1 MPVAVGGGRVPGGAA
16 AAAGV
21 PAAVA
26 AAAGVPAAT
35 VAWRTLPPPLPLRA
49 AGLLCHNDCVTQMI
63 IAFGAGLLSFASPCV
78 LPVLPGYIGYLAE
91 HDAARVPA
99 RAALFVL
106 GFALIFVGMG
116 AAAGAIGRLLAT
128 YRVFLEQ
135 IGGLLIVVF
144 GLQMMGV
151 FGARFGFGRGARAPR
166 GGGAL
171 RPVLAGAAFAVGF
184 SPCIGPV
191 LASLL
196 VLAGQAATVWR
207 GAALLAVY
215 AAGLGLPLVAVSFG
229 VHGMQRMLGKVPVV
243 ERVAGALLVAAGL
256 LVYFGGFGRL
266 GGLFAA

>member
-1 MPVAVGGGRVPGGAA
+1 M
-16 AAAGV
+16 
-21 PAAVA
+21 
-26 AAAGVPAAT
+26 
-35 VAWRTLPPPLPLRA
+35 
-49 AGLLCHNDCVTQMI
+49 TQLI

-91 HDAARVPA
+91 HDAARAPS

-106 GFALIFVGMG
+106 GFAIIFVGMG
-116 AAAGAIGRLLAT
+116 AAAGAVGQLLVT
-128 YRVFLEQ
+128 YRTFLQQ

-144 GLQMMGV
+144 GLQRLGV
-151 FGARFGFGRGARAPR
+151 FGAGFGFGRGARAPR

-171 RPVLAGAAFAVGF
+171 RPVLAGSAFAVGF

-196 VLAGQAATVWR
+196 LLAGQAATAWR

-229 VHGMQRMLGKVPVV
+229 VGGLRRVLGKVPAV
-243 ERVAGALLVAAGL
+243 ERVAGALLVAVGL

-266 GGLFAA
+266 GGLVTA